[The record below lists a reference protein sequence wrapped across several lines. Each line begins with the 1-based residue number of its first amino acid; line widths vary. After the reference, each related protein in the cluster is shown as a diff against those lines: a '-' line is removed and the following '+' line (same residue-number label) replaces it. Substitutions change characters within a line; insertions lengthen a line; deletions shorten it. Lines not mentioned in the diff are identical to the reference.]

1 MGGLASAR
9 WKPPGAAGARR
20 RGRILRG
27 EPESGM
33 MIDYPPVTI
42 RGGLSQFS
50 PQAVI
55 LSAAK
60 DLDGNGDSS
69 LRPAVTERGFTEIWN
84 Y

>member
-1 MGGLASAR
+1 
-9 WKPPGAAGARR
+9 
-20 RGRILRG
+20 
-27 EPESGM
+27 M